1 MASGIVSM
9 VPCWG
14 RPEPIPIPERPFEI
28 LDNYCLNCHDE
39 VEFKAE
45 INLDMDRIQWEEE
58 DAIHLWSR
66 VINMVES
73 GDMPPKKKKQPSK
86 AERAELASWMDGML
100 SRHSPIGGT
109 AIRRLNRREYLHSI
123 NELFD
128 IDYELPSGFP
138 RDNEAN
144 GFDNQADALALSG
157 ALLESYSE
165 VAVELAE
172 KLFPPPR
179 KPVELTT
186 ANIPAKD
193 FTYAYSSGLLVDDTM
208 RLVSNTPAIA
218 HSASWPT
225 HFAAKATGI
234 YRVTLDL
241 SSFNSPQ
248 GVACLLYTSDA
259 ADE

>member
-1 MASGIVSM
+1 MVSSS
-9 VPCWG
+9 WG
-14 RPEPIPIPERPFEI
+14 MSEPIPIPERPFDI
-28 LDNYCLNCHDE
+28 LDNYCLNCHDD
-39 VEFKAE
+39 VEFKGE
-45 INLDMDRIQWEEE
+45 INLDMDTVQWSEE

-66 VINMVES
+66 VIKMVES

-86 AERAELASWMDGML
+86 TERAELASWMDGML

-128 IDYELPSGFP
+128 IDYQLPNGFP

-172 KLFPPPR
+172 PMRRTGAPRPGRKPRCRRRSASSPAAVRSGPDSSIPPR
-179 KPVELTT
+179 P
-186 ANIPAKD
+186 
-193 FTYAYSSGLLVDDTM
+193 
-208 RLVSNTPAIA
+208 RLPER
-218 HSASWPT
+218 P
-225 HFAAKATGI
+225 
-234 YRVTLDL
+234 
-241 SSFNSPQ
+241 P
-248 GVACLLYTSDA
+248 
-259 ADE
+259 